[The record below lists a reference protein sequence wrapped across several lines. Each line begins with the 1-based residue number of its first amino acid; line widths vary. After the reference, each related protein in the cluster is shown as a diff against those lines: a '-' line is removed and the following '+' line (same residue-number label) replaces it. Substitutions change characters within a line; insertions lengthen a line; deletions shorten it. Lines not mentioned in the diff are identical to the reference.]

1 MSTPKKKKKLG
12 AMGSLNE
19 NEVEMSDEEMYTMLQ
34 RLKKENKDLRKSRN
48 TLQSDHLLL
57 GKIEGKLRYKL
68 EILLKKL
75 NLFQSD
81 LPPNFQKKNQQRGW
95 VW

>member
-1 MSTPKKKKKLG
+1 
-12 AMGSLNE
+12 MGSLNE

-68 EILLKKL
+68 EILLKKIEP
-75 NLFQSD
+75 FPKRFAAQFSE
-81 LPPNFQKKNQQRGW
+81 KNQQRGW